1 MYNQSFTSKELYV
14 CATQAERRN
23 SGLKKEDF
31 VKAIDDELNDSL
43 IDSTYQFEIKQS
55 DGLFLNGRDKHKFS
69 YLCQK
74 LILRKIQKNLQK
86 IYSVHQTD
94 RNTIVKQIKTLLN
107 ENFDMWV
114 VRLDVRHFYESID
127 RDVIFNKLVED
138 ARLSNTTLDLLH
150 TLFKNPIVALSTGLP
165 RGLGISAVL
174 SELRMKYFD
183 LSLRRV
189 EGVYYYARFVDDI
202 IVFCSSRR
210 SADMVMETAKAELYK
225 LGLTLNDKKS
235 YIWESTKSNNL
246 VYLGYAFNKVGKSL
260 DIAIAEK
267 KIKKIKTKLTKAFV
281 RFAKDRNFN
290 LLKMR
295 VKFLTG
301 NFTIYREDT
310 LLPIKVGIY
319 FNYKMA
325 TNMTGVNDL
334 DRFYQRLLHCQR
346 GRLGSRLMLA
356 KDKLRDL
363 EKYSFRFGFEHH
375 VNHHFT
381 TEQLSTITNC
391 WL

>member
-1 MYNQSFTSKELYV
+1 MYNQSFSPSELYV
-14 CATQAERRN
+14 RATQAERRN
-23 SGLKKEDF
+23 SGLKKEDL
-31 VKAIDDELNDSL
+31 VKLIDEELGDSL

-55 DGLFLNGRDKHKFS
+55 DGLFLNGRDKHEFS

-74 LILRKIQKNLQK
+74 LILRKIQKNIQK

-94 RNTIVKQIKTLLN
+94 RNTIIKQMKILLC
-107 ENFDMWV
+107 ENVDMWV
-114 VRLDVRHFYESID
+114 VRLDVRHFYESIN

-138 ARLSNTTLDLLH
+138 ARLSYTTLDLLH
-150 TLFKNPIVALSTGLP
+150 TLFKNPIVALSSGLP

-281 RFAKDRNFN
+281 RFAKDRNFY

-325 TNMTGVNDL
+325 TNMTGGNDL

-381 TEQLSTITNC
+381 KEQLSTITNC

>member
-381 TEQLSTITNC
+381 KE
-391 WL
+391 

>member
-295 VKFLTG
+295 VKFLT
-301 NFTIYREDT
+301 
-310 LLPIKVGIY
+310 
-319 FNYKMA
+319 
-325 TNMTGVNDL
+325 
-334 DRFYQRLLHCQR
+334 
-346 GRLGSRLMLA
+346 
-356 KDKLRDL
+356 
-363 EKYSFRFGFEHH
+363 
-375 VNHHFT
+375 
-381 TEQLSTITNC
+381 
-391 WL
+391 

>member
-375 VNHHFT
+375 VNHHL
-381 TEQLSTITNC
+381 QKNN
-391 WL
+391 

>member
-381 TEQLSTITNC
+381 KEQLNTITNC